1 MVQDSSALPELEWA
15 DANDVV
21 MVPLEDLH
29 AEVQKLGQDQ
39 WAGRSAEVLDLAYR
53 QRLLRMLG
61 QRASK
66 EDLNHL
72 QDHLKRVAGWAR
84 RLTEE
89 TPARQAGEVWGARWK
104 GFADL
109 VDTHR
114 VMQATRD
121 SARVLELAHVR
132 DIIDFVR
139 AHSQPPLQ
147 SEIRERFK
155 LGKANLTRILN
166 VMEANGLIERQEI
179 GRENRIRLG
188 REAPEEALAKPAR
201 RTRDTPMKHLCP
213 PRVAA

>member
-1 MVQDSSALPELEWA
+1 MVYDSSAPLELEWA

-53 QRLLRMLG
+53 QRLLRLLG

-66 EDLNHL
+66 EELNHL

-84 RLTEE
+84 RLTEQS
-89 TPARQAGEVWGARWK
+89 PAQHSGEVWGARWK

-109 VDTHR
+109 VDTYR
-114 VMQATRD
+114 AMQATRD
-121 SARVLELAHVR
+121 AARVLELAHVR
-132 DIIDFVR
+132 PIIEFVR
-139 AHSQPPLQ
+139 ERSVRPLQ
-147 SEIRERFK
+147 SEIRERFQ

-166 VMEANGLIERQEI
+166 VMEANGLIERQEL

-188 REAPEEALAKPAR
+188 REAPKATEDAPSKPVR
-201 RTRDTPMKHLCP
+201 RKRDGPLKYLCQ
-213 PRVAA
+213 